1 MISALIMLF
10 GLALASGGALLVVYA
25 KDGAQE
31 SLGGVVALVAFII
44 LAVGFL
50 GRVYGI

>member
-10 GLALASGGALLVVYA
+10 GLALASGAAILVVYA

-31 SLGGVVALVAFII
+31 SLGGVVGLVSFII
-44 LAVGFL
+44 MALGFVA
-50 GRVYGI
+50 RVYGI